1 MASIQKRGDTSY
13 LLVVEVGRDAK
24 GKRIKRTK
32 TVRVDE
38 KLLKTPKKLNNHLE
52 LELAKFQLEV
62 EAYIS

>member
-38 KLLKTPKKLNNHLE
+38 KL
-52 LELAKFQLEV
+52 
-62 EAYIS
+62 S